1 MPGLQYLYLNQQS
14 QMINLIKIMNK
25 IIYNKI
31 IIKMIHKKKL
41 LLINNQIRI
50 LSNNLD
56 SLKMYLLINRITDKT
71 NNNSKV
77 NSKINS
83 KISSKINN

>member
-1 MPGLQYLYLNQQS
+1 
-14 QMINLIKIMNK
+14 
-25 IIYNKI
+25 
-31 IIKMIHKKKL
+31 MIHKKKL